1 MPSTASRSKAWA
13 PRISISWTEIARTRG
28 TRQSITASGP
38 TLHPGAPVVVVHR
51 LLVGVAG
58 LVPPVTL
65 VQRAVAAVRDPR
77 PPVRVVDEPALH
89 LPDVAHGEP
98 PIVAAQLAQVGH
110 REAGDPARQVDV
122 GIRVAQ

>member
-13 PRISISWTEIARTRG
+13 PRISISWTDGGGASDDAWTAIARTRG
-28 TRQSITASGP
+28 TRHSITASGP

-65 VQRAVAAVRDPR
+65 VQRAVAAGPGYR
-77 PPVRVVDEPALH
+77 PPGRGRHERT
-89 LPDVAHGEP
+89 P
-98 PIVAAQLAQVGH
+98 PPPS
-110 REAGDPARQVDV
+110 D
-122 GIRVAQ
+122 

>member
-13 PRISISWTEIARTRG
+13 PRISISWTDGGGASDDAWTAIARTRG
-28 TRQSITASGP
+28 TRHSITASGP

-65 VQRAVAAVRDPR
+65 VQRAVAAVRDP
-77 PPVRVVDEPALH
+77 PPPARGGDEPALP
-89 LPDVAHGEP
+89 LPTHAHREP
-98 PIVAAQLAQVGH
+98 PTLT
-110 REAGDPARQVDV
+110 PP
-122 GIRVAQ
+122 